1 MLTLFLLFLLIS
13 DPIFRYENFLSFC
26 LYEAGL
32 TLIFNLC
39 RIHNAISNRKII
51 KFCPIFKDDFQ
62 LFSLTQLYTKLA
74 IYVLT
79 CSLTLLI
86 LT

>member
-1 MLTLFLLFLLIS
+1 MLILFLLFLLIF

-39 RIHNAISNRKII
+39 RIRNAISNRKII
-51 KFCPIFKDDFQ
+51 KFCPIFKDDI
-62 LFSLTQLYTKLA
+62 LTVSYESTLHKLVFSLA
-74 IYVLT
+74 IFKVH
-79 CSLTLLI
+79 I
-86 LT
+86 FAQH